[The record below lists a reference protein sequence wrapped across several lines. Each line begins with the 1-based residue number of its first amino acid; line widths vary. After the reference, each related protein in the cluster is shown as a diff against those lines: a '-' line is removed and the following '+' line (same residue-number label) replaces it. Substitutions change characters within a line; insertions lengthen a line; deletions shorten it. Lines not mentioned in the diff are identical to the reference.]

1 MQIYCVVRGILVAGA
16 GMKLPSYIERWE
28 VPHKASGVIHGDIPV
43 VRESSGDYHLIS
55 VINSTGLPIGYY

>member
-1 MQIYCVVRGILVAGA
+1 
-16 GMKLPSYIERWE
+16 MKLPSYIERWE

-55 VINSTGLPIGYY
+55 VIDSTGLPIRYYDYAGS